1 MLAALITSKGFNIIN
16 MYTNNNIEYPYTLVT
31 HNIRVS
37 VRTNFLND
45 QSDED
50 NNLWVW
56 SYSILIENNRN
67 GEVQLIDRYW
77 KITDETGQI
86 QEVKG
91 AGVIGQQPIITPQN
105 SIQYTSGPPFLTS
118 SINSSHCACALGCWE
133 GGALHLVNRSG

>member
-1 MLAALITSKGFNIIN
+1 MDI
-16 MYTNNNIEYPYTLVT
+16 YTNNNIEYPYSLVT

-67 GEVQLIDRYW
+67 EEVQLIDRYW
-77 KITDETGQI
+77 KITDETGQM

-91 AGVIGQQPIITPQN
+91 AGVIGQQPIIKPQN
-105 SIQYTSGPPFLTS
+105 SFQYTSGTPLSKPSGFMYGAYNMLY
-118 SINSSHCACALGCWE
+118 E
-133 GGALHLVNRSG
+133 GNKTLKVIIPTFSLDSPLNKIILN